1 MKSCASEGHR
11 EAGGIFLPGAHSGS
25 KYHVFKVK
33 EARLLSQICYICAL
47 DAHPHVLIMPVPF
60 QPEPF
65 EPAEAPLPVHATH
78 QTRTHIADAR
88 GSPRILLSVSLCSP
102 TSQPFRIGPCDQSV
116 GLSSQA
122 QQLQPHGHGTEHLL
136 WSPGDL
142 PCVCVCVCPCATPAE
157 ASRGNSR

>member
-1 MKSCASEGHR
+1 
-11 EAGGIFLPGAHSGS
+11 
-25 KYHVFKVK
+25 
-33 EARLLSQICYICAL
+33 
-47 DAHPHVLIMPVPF
+47 MPVPF

-142 PCVCVCVCPCATPAE
+142 PCVCVCVCVSMCHPCRGIQGKFPLKADGSRPSYRSLFLTSSTGSPSGPPE
-157 ASRGNSR
+157 GPGKASTLPKTHISSKHSL